1 MCCLVKAWQFHPG
14 GSSLTSPPHFL
25 YSFSV
30 HKVGTKGGRVP
41 LGGSPAIIKQHKH
54 LFSGTFQ
61 NSIQTFLLFSLPP
74 AYLLFMFQNIHA
86 PKTKVSQDGGS
97 QGFKQ

>member
-30 HKVGTKGGRVP
+30 HEVGVKW
-41 LGGSPAIIKQHKH
+41 GSPAIIKEHNNCFPGPFRIPSKPFFY
-54 LFSGTFQ
+54 LS
-61 NSIQTFLLFSLPP
+61 PP
-74 AYLLFMFQNIHA
+74 CIFALHISKY
-86 PKTKVSQDGGS
+86 PCTKNQSVT
-97 QGFKQ
+97 

>member
-30 HKVGTKGGRVP
+30 HEVGVKGGWVP
-41 LGGSPAIIKQHKH
+41 LGGSPAIIKQHNH
-54 LFSGTFQ
+54 
-61 NSIQTFLLFSLPP
+61 
-74 AYLLFMFQNIHA
+74 
-86 PKTKVSQDGGS
+86 
-97 QGFKQ
+97 